1 MKQLLVILLFE
12 LCATTCAAMS
22 SNSVVAVTNDWR
34 QGNFSNVLSLA
45 QFRYSNNTNDVVAAY
60 LLLNYDMAFSYSEQ
74 ISNSIDR
81 VIGTSRL
88 VTNIEFRAFSDR
100 IEPSWRKY
108 QRERLARFTSNEWLE
123 RDLKARRAN
132 HYMPSEY
139 ALHLLQALGLW

>member
-81 VIGTSRL
+81 VIGASRL

-108 QRERLARFTSNEWLE
+108 QRERLPRFTSNEWLE